1 MSENCA
7 HLEDP
12 DASMLSEEMEWMLVV
27 CSGTVGSFS
36 IYFVANYIMCLV
48 MFWIYLYIYIH
59 IVVRLIRVEI
69 VIAKHSSL
77 L

>member
-7 HLEDP
+7 HLEDT

-48 MFWIYLYIYIH
+48 MFWIYLYIYIYT
-59 IVVRLIRVEI
+59 
-69 VIAKHSSL
+69 
-77 L
+77 